1 MGDAIDGRHQVLG
14 ELVQLHFYNDVCR
27 IQVLRRNA
35 TTPADVAHDLAGGY
49 DNLAELVLNAFALNH
64 LLDVFLDVV
73 FLTRKSMDGVPT
85 LHSINPYP

>member
-14 ELVQLHFYNDVCR
+14 ELVQLHFNNDVSR
-27 IQVLRRNA
+27 KQELGRS
-35 TTPADVAHDLAGGY
+35 TTTTANVADNFAGRY
-49 DNLAELVLNAFALNH
+49 NNLAKLVLNAFAFNH

-73 FLTRKSMDGVPT
+73 LLTRKSMDGVPT